1 MMSIAFSFLRNYS
14 VFFMLSILQTKK
26 KSHKIYLLHR
36 GLEIGKKCNET
47 KKITVRPS
55 HFSNFFWHLKITYKI
70 CVNLKSRLSNGLIV
84 PQINMLT
91 CLDSNGIFLEFRLLW
106 VGLGLTKAYK
116 NEQYNTRL
124 ILDPNETFNIIFS
137 DQRNVVN
144 RCSNSTSLF
153 VTFDL
158 RTLCVIIWITR
169 TKYVIL
175 LMFHTQWVCL
185 MIKKEQFFKGCISK
199 YVCSKVSL

>member
-1 MMSIAFSFLRNYS
+1 MPFLFLGTILSSSCFQFYKPKKISQNIPIAQRARNR
-14 VFFMLSILQTKK
+14 KK
-26 KSHKIYLLHR
+26 VQW
-36 GLEIGKKCNET
+36 N

>member
-1 MMSIAFSFLRNYS
+1 MFRFKWHIFGIQATMS
-14 VFFMLSILQTKK
+14 
-26 KSHKIYLLHR
+26 
-36 GLEIGKKCNET
+36 
-47 KKITVRPS
+47 
-55 HFSNFFWHLKITYKI
+55 
-70 CVNLKSRLSNGLIV
+70 
-84 PQINMLT
+84 
-91 CLDSNGIFLEFRLLW
+91 W
-106 VGLGLTKAYK
+106 VTKAYK

-185 MIKKEQFFKGCISK
+185 MIKKEQFLGRHFGCRPQDPTLDVWSNFVKKRKEKRKAFYLLTIWKSQM
-199 YVCSKVSL
+199 LH

>member
-1 MMSIAFSFLRNYS
+1 MTTTHSGPDFCSVYWCWDIKTGYDGHCVDNLMMSIAFSFLRNYS

-91 CLDSNGIFLEFRLLW
+91 CLDSNGIFLVFRLL
-106 VGLGLTKAYK
+106 
-116 NEQYNTRL
+116 
-124 ILDPNETFNIIFS
+124 
-137 DQRNVVN
+137 
-144 RCSNSTSLF
+144 
-153 VTFDL
+153 
-158 RTLCVIIWITR
+158 
-169 TKYVIL
+169 
-175 LMFHTQWVCL
+175 
-185 MIKKEQFFKGCISK
+185 
-199 YVCSKVSL
+199 